1 MKQINTFLSFS
12 SQHLF
17 KHPALWDKQKFSNIA
32 CYKKKRIHKLVSS
45 EAAATLEV
53 VILSAILIA
62 LALIFNEKIREFA
75 NLIFEKMFNKSVI
88 DKITLAYSK
97 ILL

>member
-1 MKQINTFLSFS
+1 MKHFNTFLFLSFH
-12 SQHLF
+12 QLF
-17 KHPALWDKQKFSNIA
+17 NKHFLF
-32 CYKKKRIHKLVSS
+32 YKKKFLNMTCFKKKKIHKLLSS

-88 DKITLAYSK
+88 DKITLTYTK
-97 ILL
+97 LLL